1 MKLSTDDIRKII
13 DDGSQMDYSIKV
25 GDISY
30 ILLQRTMEDKKVV
43 FTVLFGKD
51 FSEEDLTNYDKSPK
65 MKFLAKYMDTNFPD
79 SKKEVSSEDIPDDI
93 SLEELKS
100 YVLWL
105 KAETEKGIKNKEIP
119 KKDGIKTLVDISAKL
134 IDKFSVAESTAEQKI
149 LVNKKYNDICVCGRE
164 IYRPTY
170 EDIME
175 DIREEYDLVP
185 KKQTKKN
192 IVEHGCENESE
203 D

>member
-1 MKLSTDDIRKII
+1 MKLSTEDIRKII
-13 DDGSQMDYSIKV
+13 DDGSQLDYSIKV

-30 ILLQRTMEDKKVV
+30 ILLKRTMEDKKVV

-51 FSEEDLTNYDKSPK
+51 FEEEDLTNYEKSPK
-65 MKFLAKYMDTNFPD
+65 MKFLSKYLDTNYPD
-79 SKKEVSSEDIPDDI
+79 SRTEVNTEDIPDDI

-100 YVLWL
+100 YFLWL
-105 KAETEKGIKNKEIP
+105 RAETERGVKNKEIT

-134 IDKFSVAESTAEQKI
+134 FDKFSVSESTTDQKI

-175 DIREEYDLVP
+175 DIKEEYDLTP
-185 KKQTKKN
+185 KDKTQKN
-192 IVEHGCENESE
+192 IEHGCENKSE